1 MRGIPVT
8 LDKKLVTLVILVSMT
23 GIGVTIGF
31 SFHYSNIIIEERVMD
46 QLTSESAIRGDAIK
60 STFSSKL
67 QQIQVI
73 ATDPMIRNLINEFN
87 AIPDESVA
95 QSKISEKR
103 IDFLIQI
110 QAFESSIG
118 GANDLENVEIIG
130 KDGMRLFALINTK
143 TTKDYLA
150 DQVFQRGI
158 REPLV
163 EIARG
168 DNGQRLLIAA
178 TPIFDKMDQDAI
190 GVAIVTMNADSL
202 DQVLLNRLG
211 LGSTGESYIV
221 NADKVMISESRF
233 IESAPFNQ
241 IVDTVPV
248 NKCIAEGQNH
258 HGQHA
263 DYRGRMV
270 FGASNCMSDLGLV
283 LLVEIDDTEVFE
295 PAYNLQ
301 QKIVMLGMT
310 ITAIVGVVAYF
321 LSKLISKPLIKLK
334 NAANVLADG
343 NFDVRTNI
351 STNDE
356 IGQLSHAFDQMAE
369 KIQDSLIKIKEREDT
384 IKQQKDVLLQF
395 SQHSSNYCVCFVD
408 IVGSTKLTSKLTDM
422 QTSRF
427 YSIFLNSLATVISQN
442 GGVVVKNIG
451 DALLYYFPKTD
462 SDEIGP
468 FSEMLK
474 CNKKVVE
481 AREKI
486 NKILEEENL
495 PAISYRISAN
505 FGPVR
510 VAIIAT
516 SSIDDIFG
524 TTVNICSKINSLAQP
539 NTLVIGEPL
548 YLKVKEIKE
557 YKFEKIA
564 DYGIDADNK
573 LPVYSVIPK

>member
-60 STFSSKL
+60 NTFSSKL

-87 AIPDESVA
+87 AIQDKSVA

-190 GVAIVTMNADSL
+190 GVAIVTMNTDSL

-241 IVDTVPV
+241 MVDTIPV
-248 NKCIAEGQNH
+248 NKCFVEGQNH

-301 QKIVMLGMT
+301 QKIVMLGIT

-351 STNDE
+351 ATNDE

-422 QTSRF
+422 QTSKF

-495 PAISYRISAN
+495 PPISYRISAN

-548 YLKVKEIKE
+548 YMKVKEIKE
-557 YKFEKIA
+557 YKFEKVA